1 MTQYTEFIKS
11 WAQKHNKSYMCA
23 ATDPRAREEYHG
35 AYPKRP
41 TKSKLK
47 QNREAAVMGLMDMGA
62 KAKESAAA
70 KAKEDEQKERQR
82 SAASDLMSMGSKAK
96 LETHQ
101 KRQQAVAKYLTAL
114 GSKKAAEQTAEQIRT
129 DEYYA
134 GEADRKLQRV
144 LKKEADKVAAKL
156 ATKERAKAKTVA
168 AKEAIKNKPAADL
181 ARAREALNNP
191 AANVLTNPDLLRMIG
206 SFTPKPNINKL
217 TKTELLY
224 LKMAMADIKITAD
237 GGGFNDNKGVDING
251 KLTVLDFIKNSE
263 LPKQGKGG
271 ELNFNKINEVLDMF
285 MSPKFS
291 AYVYHSGGMGNRES
305 VKLAVKTT
313 ISRMPNVVEELKKS
327 YDKYAAAGY
336 DEAKVKENTE
346 RLRAIRNAAA
356 LEKRDTRTAATEAK
370 GAVEPDIDKY
380 TTESLVYAIRQANA
394 LFRDLSDENK
404 QFSNGLSR
412 YTGYADKTPAYIIG
426 RLKNVFKYNEPDVP
440 VKNTKF
446 IDAILRMGKMT
457 KKEIKNAPK
466 TTLRGF

>member
-35 AYPKRP
+35 AHPKRL

-70 KAKEDEQKERQR
+70 KAKEDEHKQRQQ
-82 SAASDLMSMGSKAK
+82 AAVSDLVSMGSKAK

-114 GSKKAAEQTAEQIRT
+114 GSKKVAEQIRT

-134 GEADRKLQRV
+134 GEADRKLQRL
-144 LKKEADKVAAKL
+144 LKKEADRVAAKL
-156 ATKERAKAKTVA
+156 ATKERAKAKIVA

-181 ARAREALNNP
+181 ARFSESVTNP
-191 AANVLTNPDLLRMIG
+191 AAGVLTNPDLLRIIG
-206 SFTPKPNINKL
+206 SFIPKPNIDRL

-224 LKMAMADIKITAD
+224 LKKAMADIKITAD

-271 ELNFNKINEVLDMF
+271 ELNFDKINEVLDMF

-291 AYVYHSGGMGNRES
+291 AYVF
-305 VKLAVKTT
+305 
-313 ISRMPNVVEELKKS
+313 
-327 YDKYAAAGY
+327 
-336 DEAKVKENTE
+336 
-346 RLRAIRNAAA
+346 
-356 LEKRDTRTAATEAK
+356 
-370 GAVEPDIDKY
+370 
-380 TTESLVYAIRQANA
+380 
-394 LFRDLSDENK
+394 LF
-404 QFSNGLSR
+404 GR
-412 YTGYADKTPAYIIG
+412 YG
-426 RLKNVFKYNEPDVP
+426 
-440 VKNTKF
+440 
-446 IDAILRMGKMT
+446 
-457 KKEIKNAPK
+457 
-466 TTLRGF
+466 